1 MANTISERDQILI
14 NYAKISGAFYFAAN
28 KYMACRTDKNLLE
41 AQNWI
46 NRVLNNAL
54 PVVEDYCK
62 KHSDEENVDSLLSIA
77 KADSECM
84 RRLFEN
90 LK

>member
-1 MANTISERDQILI
+1 MANIISERDQILI

-28 KYMACRTDKNLLE
+28 KFMANKTDENLLE
-41 AQNWI
+41 AQIWI
-46 NRVLNNAL
+46 NRVINTAL
-54 PVVEDYCK
+54 PMVVEYCN
-62 KHSDEENVDSLLSIA
+62 KHQDEENIDSLLAIA

-84 RRLFEN
+84 SKLFAN

>member
-1 MANTISERDQILI
+1 MANTITERDQILI

-28 KYMACRTDKNLLE
+28 KYMACRSDENLLE

-46 NRVLNNAL
+46 NRILNNAL

-62 KHSDEENVDSLLSIA
+62 NHSCEKDINSFLAIA

-84 RRLFEN
+84 SRLFAN